1 MIRRAAMTTI
11 AIRRT
16 IEAKPAIPTGPE
28 GLRKLLS
35 VRKVT
40 VLEAEFP
47 ARSTTVSVTVCAPS
61 ERPEAVYEVA
71 LAARVWG
78 VPPSTRTSTRSIPE
92 VESVAVQVTVAEEL
106 ETTAPS
112 EGLTIESVGFTVSTV
127 TSTDR
132 RTVFPARST
141 AVTRM
146 VWGPSATAVNVYDVA
161 VPATV

>member
-1 MIRRAAMTTI
+1 MTTI

-16 IEAKPAIPTGPE
+16 IEAKPAIPTGPD

-47 ARSTTVSVTVCAPS
+47 ARSTTVTVTVWVPS
-61 ERPEAVYEVA
+61 DRPEAAYEVA
-71 LAARVWG
+71 LAPRVWG
-78 VPPSTRTSTRSIPE
+78 APPSTRTSTRPIPE
-92 VESVAVQVTVAEEL
+92 VASVIVQVTVAEEPGM
-106 ETTAPS
+106 TAPS
-112 EGLTIESVGFTVSTV
+112 DGLPIESVGFTVSTV

-132 RTVFPARST
+132 RTVFPARSI